1 MMESSGARI
10 AVWVVAGV
18 LALAAG
24 VKLVGHRGGPEAV
37 EPVRV
42 EGGNAAGR
50 GAGGGGRVYVHVAG
64 KVRRPGLYRL
74 PAGAR
79 LAAALQRAGGAARG
93 ADLAAVNLAARVED
107 GQQILVPMAGAAAAA
122 PAAGASGSGTAGPAA
137 GTKLSLG
144 NATAEQLDTLDGIGP
159 TLAKRIVEYRQAHG
173 GFRSVD
179 ELREVDGIG
188 AKRFEA
194 LRKGLRP

>member
-24 VKLVGHRGGPEAV
+24 VKLVGHRGGPEAA

-42 EGGNAAGR
+42 DGGNAAGR
-50 GAGGGGRVYVHVAG
+50 GAGAGGRVYVHVAG

-74 PAGAR
+74 PVGAR
-79 LAAALQRAGGAARG
+79 LATALQRAGGATRG
-93 ADLAAVNLAARVED
+93 ADLAAVNLAARVAD
-107 GQQILVPMAGAAAAA
+107 GQQILVPMAGVPAAT
-122 PAAGASGSGTAGPAA
+122 AAGASGSGAAGPAA

-194 LRKGLRP
+194 LRKGLGP